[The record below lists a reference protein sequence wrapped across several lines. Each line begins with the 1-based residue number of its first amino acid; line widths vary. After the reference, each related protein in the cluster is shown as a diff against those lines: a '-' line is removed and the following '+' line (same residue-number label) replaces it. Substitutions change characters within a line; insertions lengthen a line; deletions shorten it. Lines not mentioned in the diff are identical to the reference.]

1 MYLPRPDQAH
11 SDNEWRDF
19 LRRHPFG
26 QLVAAG
32 RGRDVAVI
40 SPTPFVLEP
49 DDTVLLHLATPNPIW
64 AAIEENPL
72 VVLAVTGDVAH
83 IPGPWKAIGN
93 EDPALGIPTQYYGAV
108 QLTARA
114 ELLGEPEAEL
124 EVLRRTIDAFE
135 AAVDLVDPQEHAS
148 KLPGIRAARLH
159 PQRVAAKFKFGGNV
173 DAAHRLAVAERL
185 AARDAPGDREARQA
199 LLTRLENSKRP
210 GAPDHQTPGSW
221 PRIRSNCPR
230 STTRAP

>member
-1 MYLPRPDQAH
+1 MYVPRPDRPT
-11 SDNEWRDF
+11 SDEQWRTF

-32 RGRDVAVI
+32 RGRDVPVI

-72 VVLAVTGDVAH
+72 VVLVVTGDVAH
-83 IPGPWKAIGN
+83 IPGPWKAIGD
-93 EDPALGIPTQYYGAV
+93 EDPALGVPTQYYGAV
-108 QLTARA
+108 QLISRV
-114 ELLGEPEAEL
+114 ELLPAPEAAL
-124 EVLRRTIDAFE
+124 DVLRRTIQTFE
-135 AAVDLVDPQEHAS
+135 VPEDLADPQAHES

-159 PQRVAAKFKFGGNV
+159 PQSVNAKFKFGGNV

-185 AARDAPGDREARQA
+185 AERDEPGDREARTA
-199 LLTRLENSKRP
+199 LLERP
-210 GAPDHQTPGSW
+210 DL
-221 PRIRSNCPR
+221 
-230 STTRAP
+230 

>member
-1 MYLPRPDQAH
+1 MYVPRPDRATGGEQ
-11 SDNEWRDF
+11 WRAF

-32 RGRDVAVI
+32 RGRDVPVI

-72 VVLAVTGDVAH
+72 VVLAVIGDVAH
-83 IPGPWKAIGN
+83 IPGPWKAIGE
-93 EDPALGIPTQYYGAV
+93 EDPELGVPTQYYGAV

-114 ELLGEPEAEL
+114 ELLDAPDDEL
-124 EVLRRTIDAFE
+124 EVLRRTIDLFE
-135 AAVDLVDPQEHAS
+135 VAADLVDPVEHTS

-159 PQRVAAKFKFGGNV
+159 PQSVAAKFKFGGNV
-173 DAAHRLAVAERL
+173 DAAHRIAVAERL
-185 AARDAPGDREARQA
+185 ADRDTPGDREARAA
-199 LLTRLENSKRP
+199 LLAGLENEKSP
-210 GAPDHQTPGSW
+210 PAPDQ
-221 PRIRSNCPR
+221 
-230 STTRAP
+230 

>member
-1 MYLPRPDQAH
+1 MYVPRPDRAA
-11 SDNEWRDF
+11 SDEQWRTF

-32 RGRDVAVI
+32 RGRDVPVI

-72 VVLAVTGDVAH
+72 VVLAVIGDVAH
-83 IPGPWKAIGN
+83 IPGPWKAIGD
-93 EDPALGIPTQYYGAV
+93 EDPALGVPTQYYGAV

-114 ELLGEPEAEL
+114 ELLAAQEEEL
-124 EVLRRTIDAFE
+124 DVLRRTIDAFE
-135 AAVDLVDPQEHAS
+135 VAADLADPEVHTA

-159 PQRVAAKFKFGGNV
+159 PQSVAAKFKFGGNV

-185 AARDAPGDREARQA
+185 AERDEPGDQEARRA
-199 LLTRLENSKRP
+199 LLDL
-210 GAPDHQTPGSW
+210 
-221 PRIRSNCPR
+221 
-230 STTRAP
+230 